1 MGWPDAPCQ
10 NPHTPLA
17 VGSPAQ
23 AGFSSKPE
31 CLFLPNHDTLGL
43 LPLPNG
49 DSIEPRDSSSELA
62 AYGDPQPPWTLNTRT
77 STAFSLLGLFFQCP
91 SREQRSMPAL
101 ARTATTNTTIEL
113 GARLPTYLADDAEQA
128 MNRGYTSRASFPSP
142 GRPAPEDSFDVV
154 TVRIEHEGGVVA
166 CRIAHCGVP

>member
-10 NPHTPLA
+10 NPHTPFA
-17 VGSPAQ
+17 VG
-23 AGFSSKPE
+23 
-31 CLFLPNHDTLGL
+31 
-43 LPLPNG
+43 
-49 DSIEPRDSSSELA
+49 
-62 AYGDPQPPWTLNTRT
+62 YGDPQPPWTLNTRT
-77 STAFSLLGLFFQCP
+77 STAFSLLGPFFQCP

-101 ARTATTNTTIEL
+101 ARPTTATTNSTIEL